1 MIKGAEKMA
10 KKYTDVV
17 IDDKVYSVGGDEDS
31 AYMLRLADYVNSRLN
46 VLRSDPGYSK
56 QPYGARQ
63 AMILINFADDY
74 LKMKEKEEDFEKKY
88 TEQEKNY
95 YQLKR
100 EMVNLQL
107 KMEQIQL
114 QNQVLS
120 AGAGG
125 SGQAE
130 TVTAPAADSA
140 RKEKTESGSGE
151 KQSSA
156 AGGRT
161 ETPAREG
168 DRKNSRSKH

>member
-1 MIKGAEKMA
+1 MA

-120 AGAGG
+120 AGG

-130 TVTAPAADSA
+130 TVAAPAADSA
-140 RKEKTESGSGE
+140 RKEKTESGSAE